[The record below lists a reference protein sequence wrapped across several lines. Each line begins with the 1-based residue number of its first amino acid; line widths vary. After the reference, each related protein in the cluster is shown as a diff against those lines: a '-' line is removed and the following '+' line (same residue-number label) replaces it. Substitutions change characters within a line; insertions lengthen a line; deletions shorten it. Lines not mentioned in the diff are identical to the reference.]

1 MASDKEDAD
10 NKARIMKQRP
20 AHYFT
25 PVVHSFIV
33 GLKDCMAIENNATEK
48 NEGLVSKARPS
59 GSATQN
65 PRQKK
70 LCNQIIN
77 LVLA

>member
-1 MASDKEDAD
+1 MKLKSDIYILFLDQLEKMLEL
-10 NKARIMKQRP
+10 
-20 AHYFT
+20 
-25 PVVHSFIV
+25 VV

-48 NEGLVSKARPS
+48 NEGLVSYARPS

-70 LCNQIIN
+70 LCNHNKIWS
-77 LVLA
+77 